1 MFLAISLF
9 AALVGVGLAGAAV
22 LLPDTGIDGTIG
34 GFLALFGAVAVALTL
49 SLLGIAKIPERARDA
64 IAVVAAMLAVLTAL
78 AAWFL
83 MQNELCFTMIVSVLA
98 LLLHGVSA
106 LRKTIT

>member
-22 LLPDTGIDGTIG
+22 LLPDTGIDGTLG
-34 GFLALFGAVAVALTL
+34 GFVALFGAVAVTVTL
-49 SLLGIAKIPERARDA
+49 SLLGIAKIPVGARDA